1 MQKQRKFN
9 PKKRPQNAPAG
20 RKGKIAQ
27 ASWQPVILNGPVI
40 ADEGADF
47 GGFIGLEVM
56 ENYTNDFV
64 LKEKTPYDRDD
75 YESFG
80 KSKSKRKRLVASE
93 SDSDSDS
100 NEDVSSK
107 KKKKTKKKKEKKAKK
122 AKTSAEDSGSEAE
135 EDSDF
140 DDQPKKGKPSKK
152 EATVP
157 EDDTEVESVPT
168 TFSMLLKPPQKSQQK
183 QQKQTDASKEAETT
197 VSPINS
203 DPKPQRK
210 QTKQKD
216 AVRERIKSDTVSD
229 AAPKDGPKEEKS
241 KPKQVSN
248 GLQPKAAT
256 NKKQKQ
262 SKQNGKA
269 AKEAD
274 TQAPESYSSVD
285 YMEWIQLGVSEPIV
299 RAIAEKGFKH
309 PTEIQTKSLPVAI
322 YGRRDLLG
330 AAETGSGKTL
340 AFGIPMLEGIMRMKK
355 ASGDRSAPDDDASE
369 HELTPPPED
378 VEMEEEMEV
387 GDDPRVHRNHI
398 KTDKPLY
405 GLILTPTRELAVQ
418 INDHLKA
425 VAKYT
430 DINIATVF
438 GGLATVKQER
448 LLRKCPEIVIATP
461 GRLWELIQSENHHLS
476 KVTDIRFLVIDE
488 TDRMLEKGHFEE
500 LKQLLEMINAN
511 EEGKNRRRNYIFS
524 ATLTMDHELPEHLK
538 KNPKKS
544 KQVIKQTP
552 GQRMQNLIEII
563 GMTNPK
569 VVDLTQD
576 HGTAR
581 TLTESRILCQ
591 MEHKDFYLY
600 YFLERHPGRTLV
612 FCNSIDCVK
621 RLVSLF
627 GYLNCAPLSLF
638 GSMQQRQRLKNLER
652 FTANPRALLIATDV
666 AARGLDIPNVDHVL
680 HYQVPKTTENYVHRS
695 GRTAR
700 ASKEGLTVLLI
711 GPAEVKDYVKLNH
724 DLGRTED
731 LPLYP
736 TSERVMRQ
744 VKERVQLAR
753 QIERLD
759 LQQRRQGADRSWEDK
774 LAKEFESESDVDS
787 EQEEYRRL
795 EETKRKRQ
803 FLAKRTELSQMLA
816 KPIMLG
822 QLEMNYPS
830 LNVALANPGVS
841 GEKNQSAIS
850 LVRKAEE
857 ERALERKQRRNKKR
871 RN

>member
-1 MQKQRKFN
+1 MQKQRKFT
-9 PKKRPQNAPAG
+9 PKKRPQNVPQG
-20 RKGKIAQ
+20 RKKPQQ
-27 ASWQPVILNGPVI
+27 ASWQPVKLNGPVI

-56 ENYTNDFV
+56 ENYSGNFV
-64 LKEKTPYDRDD
+64 LKEKEEYDKDD
-75 YESFG
+75 FMSSR
-80 KSKSKRKRLVASE
+80 KSKSKRKRLMASE
-93 SDSDSDS
+93 SDESDSD
-100 NEDVSSK
+100 EEGSSKKNK
-107 KKKKTKKKKEKKAKK
+107 KKKKQKKTKQKKSKP
-122 AKTSAEDSGSEAE
+122 SADESSEAE
-135 EDSDF
+135 DDSGF
-140 DDQPKKGKPSKK
+140 DDQPKKSKK
-152 EATVP
+152 PNKNDIVTDADADE
-157 EDDTEVESVPT
+157 ESAPA
-168 TFSMLLKPPQKSQQK
+168 FSMLLKPPQQQQQK
-183 QQKQTDASKEAETT
+183 QKKEEDSIKEVEKR
-197 VSPINS
+197 VSELNS
-203 DPKPQRK
+203 EPKPQQK
-210 QTKQKD
+210 QAKQKD
-216 AVRERIKSDTVSD
+216 AVKKPVKNDVEAKSTAKKVQQ
-229 AAPKDGPKEEKS
+229 
-241 KPKQVSN
+241 QVAN
-248 GLQPKAAT
+248 GLQPKSSST
-256 NKKQKQ
+256 KKQKQ
-262 SKQNGKA
+262 TKQNGSVNESDKS
-269 AKEAD
+269 E
-274 TQAPESYSSVD
+274 PEQYSSLD
-285 YMEWIQLGVSEPIV
+285 YMEWIQLGVTEPIV
-299 RAIAEKGFKH
+299 RAIAEKGFKQ

-355 ASGDRSAPDDDASE
+355 AAADRPANDDSSE

-378 VEMEEEMEV
+378 MEMEEEDTQEFADEGPKV
-387 GDDPRVHRNHI
+387 RRNYI
-398 KTDKPLY
+398 TTDKPLY

-425 VAKYT
+425 VSKYT

-438 GGLATVKQER
+438 GGLAAVKQER

-500 LKQLLEMINAN
+500 LKQLLELINAN
-511 EEGKNRRRNYIFS
+511 EEGKKRRRNYIFS
-524 ATLTMDHELPEHLK
+524 ATLTMDHDLPEHLK
-538 KNPKKS
+538 KNSKKS
-544 KQVIKQTP
+544 KKVVKQTP
-552 GQRMQNLIEII
+552 AQRMENLIEII

-627 GYLNCAPLSLF
+627 NYLNCQPLSLF

-666 AARGLDIPNVDHVL
+666 AARGLDIPNVDHVI

-711 GPAEVKDYVKLNH
+711 GPAEVKDYVKLNQ

-744 VKERVQLAR
+744 IKERVQLAR

-759 LQQRRQGADRSWEDK
+759 LQQRRQGADRSWEDQ
-774 LAKEFESESDVDS
+774 LAKEFQDESDADS
-787 EQEEYRRL
+787 EQEEHRRL
-795 EETKRKRQ
+795 VETKRKRQ
-803 FLAKRTELSQMLA
+803 FRATRLELSQMLA
-816 KPIMLG
+816 KPIVVDR
-822 QLEMNYPS
+822 LELSYPS
-830 LNVALANPGVS
+830 LNLAMANAAAT
-841 GEKNQSAIS
+841 EKDLSAIS

-857 ERALERKQRRNKKR
+857 ERLRERKQRRNKKR
-871 RN
+871 GN